1 VSIGV
6 VRSASIRKIEEDGRI
21 DSQMKEYGIMVSDVE
36 TAVSVPAFPWWIVL
50 VEGIFSLIF
59 GFLLIAAP
67 GATSVFLVTVL
78 GFYWLIRGIFY
89 LIQIFV
95 PGSNLHWGWLL
106 FSGIVGIIAGLAV
119 LRHPL
124 YATLLIGN
132 LLVIIVAVGGLII
145 GVVGLIQ
152 AFTGAGWGT
161 GILAVL
167 SIIVSLLLFSNVFL
181 VTTWLPFIIAAFL
194 IIGGISAIVFSF
206 SLRKI

>member
-132 LLVIIVAVGGLII
+132 LLVIIVAIGGLII

-161 GILAVL
+161 GILAAL

-181 VTTWLPFIIAAFL
+181 VTTWLPFIIGAFL
-194 IIGGISAIVFSF
+194 IIGGITAIVFSF